1 MGLMS
6 QYILSPPWL
15 RLQTPRAHPQSPY
28 CSLPICHTHMSGREG
43 GRDGGRAGRDLNLSH
58 RAFSPTVS
66 LAVCLAPCLSGGN
79 FLSRWSYLLSFNKAL
94 ICLSITLKE
103 SKSIILIYRNNELWG
118 QDFILEWDNNAV
130 LKSSQEGLLA
140 SSIDWVSK
148 VGRAEWMQT
157 PRLHNPSLRP
167 SGSKQ
172 GVKTQ
177 FFFSFWWFI
186 FKQLF
191 FSSFLLE

>member
-1 MGLMS
+1 
-6 QYILSPPWL
+6 
-15 RLQTPRAHPQSPY
+15 
-28 CSLPICHTHMSGREG
+28 MSGREG
-43 GRDGGRAGRDLNLSH
+43 RRDGGRAGRNLNLSH

-66 LAVCLAPCLSGGN
+66 LAFCLAPCLSGGN
-79 FLSRWSYLLSFNKAL
+79 FLSRWLYLLSFNKAL

-118 QDFILEWDNNAV
+118 QDFIPEWDNNAV

-148 VGRAEWMQT
+148 VGWAEWMQT

-172 GVKTQ
+172 GVKTMRMRLCPESRKSARKLYERSHKLRKNNHHL
-177 FFFSFWWFI
+177 FTSEYVKAPLSSYSFCAVI
-186 FKQLF
+186 CGQKCCVV
-191 FSSFLLE
+191 